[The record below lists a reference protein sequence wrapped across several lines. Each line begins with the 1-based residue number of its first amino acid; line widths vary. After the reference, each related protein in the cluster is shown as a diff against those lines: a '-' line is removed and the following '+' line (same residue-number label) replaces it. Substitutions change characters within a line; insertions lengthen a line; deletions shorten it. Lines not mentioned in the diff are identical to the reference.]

1 MGNQNKIEEA
11 FEHEIE
17 NRVNDTLIN
26 NAKIKS
32 KHQIIISL
40 IIVFFIMIL
49 GVLLYVVN
57 NPKLIFQY
65 SISSIFKI
73 VENNINSNYDYIS
86 GNSKIDLN
94 FTNSNY
100 YYNLENDY
108 SYDNKNNYFN
118 FDIKA
123 NRNNQFIG
131 EFNLYNDNSGIYLY
145 SSLLND
151 INASV
156 KIYDSGNLVTR
167 EESLIIV
174 KALNDAVL
182 SSINGE
188 KFNVEKT
195 TLNISDEKVKVK
207 CSYLVIDKN
216 NIQNITKKFIDSLK
230 ANSEFMKIYNQNSQS
245 DIENLK
251 YKYNTNIKP
260 IKISLYT
267 KGLNNQFVGFEVTN
281 EDNIFQIIN
290 VKNNKQQYKIIV
302 EDNMA
307 QGHIET
313 YKKQNKTILVS
324 NFKTDNYSGSLKI
337 VDKMEKADQFKK
349 IVINNY
355 IKLEQLNE
363 DQIVDVYKRIIK

>member
-1 MGNQNKIEEA
+1 MENQNKTEEA

-17 NRVNDTLIN
+17 NRVNDTLIS

-40 IIVFFIMIL
+40 IIVCFIMIL

-73 VENNINSNYDYIS
+73 AENNINSNYDYIS

-131 EFNLYNDNSGIYLY
+131 KFNLYNDNSGIYLY

-156 KIYDSGNLVTR
+156 KIYDSGNLVTK

-195 TLNISDEKVKVK
+195 MLNISDEKINVK

-216 NIQNITKKFIDSLK
+216 NIQDITKKFIDSLK
-230 ANSEFMKIYNQNSQS
+230 SNSEFMKIYNQNSES

-251 YKYNTNIKP
+251 YKYNTNITP

-267 KGLNNQFVGFEVTN
+267 RGLNNQFVGFEIIN
-281 EDNIFQIIN
+281 EDNIFQILN
-290 VKNNKQQYKIIV
+290 DKNNKQQYKIIV
-302 EDNMA
+302 EDNTA
-307 QGHIET
+307 QGYIEID
-313 YKKQNKTILVS
+313 KKQNKTILIS
-324 NFKTDNYSGSLKI
+324 NFKIDNYSGSLKM
-337 VDKMEKADQFKK
+337 VDKSEKADKFKK
-349 IVINNY
+349 TIINNY
-355 IKLEQLNE
+355 IKLEQLTE
-363 DQIVDVYKRIIK
+363 DQIVDVYKRVIK